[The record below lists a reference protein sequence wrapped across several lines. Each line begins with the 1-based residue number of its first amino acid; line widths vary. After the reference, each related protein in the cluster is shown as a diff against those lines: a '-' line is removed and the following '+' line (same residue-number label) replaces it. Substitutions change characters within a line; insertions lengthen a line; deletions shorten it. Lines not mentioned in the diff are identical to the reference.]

1 MNSPQAA
8 QPEQQLLRLPLLT
21 HTQHL
26 HFPQLWFVQP
36 WILRK
41 VHQHRL
47 SAGGSGFP
55 GLPMGSC
62 SRSCGNAQ
70 NFHRLKAT
78 ARFYFL
84 SDVKSCVAEGRENS
98 LSQSIPEEPRI
109 SSSHRHVANERLIF
123 HPGAAL
129 GTAAASRERHK
140 EVPALPVS
148 LTTLPGAAAET
159 LEHSV
164 EQLLT

>member
-8 QPEQQLLRLPLLT
+8 QLEQQLLRLPLLT

-26 HFPQLWFVQP
+26 HFPQALV
-36 WILRK
+36 
-41 VHQHRL
+41 VHALDFEKGAQHRL

-55 GLPMGSC
+55 GLPTGSC
-62 SRSCGNAQ
+62 SCENAQ

-78 ARFYFL
+78 ARFYSL
-84 SDVKSCVAEGRENS
+84 SDVKSCVTEGRENS
-98 LSQSIPEEPRI
+98 LGQSIPEEPRI

-129 GTAAASRERHK
+129 GTAAASRARHK

-159 LEHSV
+159 PEHGT